1 MAYIPLEELIKDNQS
16 SIYKLVI
23 LASRR
28 AVELGT
34 GSEKLVSLA
43 PNAKLTSIA
52 LEEIKENKISYKVKK
67 NP

>member
-1 MAYIPLEELIKDNQS
+1 MAYVPLEELMNDSQN

-28 AVELGT
+28 AIELGT
-34 GSEKLVSLA
+34 GSEKLVSMA

-52 LEEIKENKISYKVKK
+52 LEEIKEDKISYKIKK
-67 NP
+67 KS